1 MLLVANMVI
10 LRTSGGYFDAAAT
23 TNPLLH
29 VWSLSVE
36 EQFYLGFSVLLLL
49 AWTVGRRSRAHIRA
63 TAGAVAALTAAS
75 LAFAI
80 ACTYA
85 EGPVSFVSDPAS
97 LAFYSSPTR
106 AWEFGVGALVAL
118 WAHARADHRKAG
130 ERVAALTAFAGI
142 VLLAAPNLLAD
153 DKTPWPGVM
162 AVLPVAGTAGL
173 IVAGTL
179 APNPVCRLLST
190 RPAVW
195 VGDLSY
201 SLYLWHWP
209 LIVFASLQWPGTT
222 APLLAAVASILPAW
236 LSYRYVETPLRA
248 ARPRSR
254 VTVFGLGAGT
264 AAAAAALAFALG
276 AIGVVVVP
284 AAASYRAEA
293 ATLPV
298 GRASGCMVRDRPY
311 VPSDIDRCY
320 TRVARPKGWVM
331 LVGDSHADAISNGVV
346 TAATRLGYNVLT
358 LTGAQCEFARNPA
371 PSEFLPNC
379 AAMNHDLL
387 DRATGSN
394 RPALVV
400 MSHWGAARMGTE
412 KNWPQALD
420 PTLAEL
426 RQARVPVLFV
436 LDVPNFAVWDA
447 GQPAACRGGL
457 LDFTCTLP
465 RQEVEAIQ
473 GSARAAE
480 IALTRGRPGVT
491 VYDPWP
497 HFCSATVCSSVVH
510 GRLAYRDFA
519 HLNAIGGA
527 LLATDLRKAMRTAMH
542 AAKT

>member
-1 MLLVANMVI
+1 
-10 LRTSGGYFDAAAT
+10 
-23 TNPLLH
+23 

-49 AWTVGRRSRAHIRA
+49 AWTIGRRSSGRIHAAAI
-63 TAGAVAALTAAS
+63 TVAALTAAS

-80 ACTYA
+80 ACSYA

-142 VLLAAPNLLAD
+142 VLLAAPNLLVD

-162 AVLPVAGTAGL
+162 AVLPVAGTVGL

-276 AIGVVVVP
+276 AVGVAVVP

-311 VPSDIDRCY
+311 IPSDIDRCY

>member
-1 MLLVANMVI
+1 
-10 LRTSGGYFDAAAT
+10 
-23 TNPLLH
+23 
-29 VWSLSVE
+29 
-36 EQFYLGFSVLLLL
+36 
-49 AWTVGRRSRAHIRA
+49 
-63 TAGAVAALTAAS
+63 
-75 LAFAI
+75 
-80 ACTYA
+80 
-85 EGPVSFVSDPAS
+85 
-97 LAFYSSPTR
+97 
-106 AWEFGVGALVAL
+106 
-118 WAHARADHRKAG
+118 
-130 ERVAALTAFAGI
+130 
-142 VLLAAPNLLAD
+142 
-153 DKTPWPGVM
+153 M

-179 APNPVCRLLST
+179 APNPASWLLST

-209 LIVFASLQWPGTT
+209 MVAFASLLWPGPA
-222 APLLAAVASILPAW
+222 APLLAAVASPGPAW

-276 AIGVVVVP
+276 TVGVAVVP

-311 VPSDIDRCY
+311 VLGDIDRCY
-320 TRVARPKGWVM
+320 IRVARPKGWVM
-331 LVGDSHADAISNGVV
+331 LVGDSHADAISSGVV
-346 TAATRLGYNVLT
+346 AAATRLGYNVLT
-358 LTGAQCEFARNPA
+358 LTGAQCEFARHPA
-371 PSEFLPNC
+371 PSGFLPNC
-379 AAMNHDLL
+379 AAMTNDLL
-387 DRATGSN
+387 DRATGSDP
-394 RPALVV
+394 PALVV
-400 MSHWGAARMGTE
+400 MSHWGAARIETE
-412 KNWPQALD
+412 HDWPQALN

-436 LDVPNFAVWDA
+436 LDVPNFAAWDA

-457 LDFTCTLP
+457 LDFTCVLP
-465 RQEVEAIQ
+465 RQEVAAIQ

-497 HFCSATVCSSVVH
+497 RFCSATVCSSVVG

-527 LLATDLRKAMRTAMH
+527 LLAPDLQKAMRAAMRDH
-542 AAKT
+542 DVVAPPTRSQTPHRRSAGIRLGPSDGRSAP